1 MATNPQ
7 SGQKSS
13 STLIGDYELVSKL
26 GEGAMGTVY
35 KARQRSLDR
44 MVALKLLAP
53 QLSTDPQFLERFKK
67 EARASAALN
76 HPNVVQGIDVGEAG
90 GYHYFAMEYLDGETV
105 RSRLDREGRIA
116 VNDVLEIG
124 RQTAIA
130 LDYAHTKGLIHR
142 DVKPEN
148 LMLIQDAGVMV
159 VKLMDLGLA
168 RAIDEN
174 LSSTKTGMAIGTPYY
189 MAPEQALG
197 EKSLGPGC
205 DLYALGGTML
215 HLLTGQPPYDGPNA
229 AIVAAK
235 HLAEPP
241 PNPKSIM
248 PTLPNPVC
256 AILSSLLAKKP
267 EQRYLSAAA
276 LAEDLDRVLKGGKP
290 EHIGTGKQ
298 APVLPRTAKQ
308 DGIGG
313 KTRTGKLDAIAS
325 KPRTGKFDAVTPSP
339 RSDTPKP
346 RTGKQTEIGTGKAE
360 PVKKP
365 LPLVGIIGAAAA
377 VVVIGFLVFSGKKKP
392 DATNTNLSP
401 TPTAATDNPKPA
413 PLPGDADKAQKEADQ
428 QREKHLEDLNKAALD
443 VEKNSPDDLEAQRRA
458 WQDLRLTVSEGKYA
472 TLADAKLNDIKQKVQ
487 TQIAGTLKTVTDRAL
502 ALAAQHDFDGALALL
517 KTDGA
522 KYPQPEAQA
531 LLNSAAKQLTDR
543 AQTESAA
550 LLKTAADL
558 EQAGKTAEA
567 LDAYKTAALFK
578 FAPAASQAARKV
590 DDLTAAAEDGK
601 MQADLTS
608 LELFTSA
615 LTKMKGLCGQ
625 YMFDSAREELSRA
638 LLDPKLGARAQK
650 LKAVDEALHGPEELP
665 VLVTARLA
673 ASGAQGISVPGGR
686 NVYFK
691 LENGRLYF
699 KPAADFPAMSNKAL
713 DTVKF
718 DELIQIAGLKDAQ
731 SPALKALPLEKA
743 TMIGGMLALAGEID
757 AARVL
762 LARGKAAADKN
773 VSARA
778 GEWDEILNVLQ
789 NGEKEVKARKAWIA
803 AESLLARKKWKEASD
818 AYKAFLKDYAA
829 SGTMVDNTMLIQ
841 QHVAAVE
848 KELKVL
854 TDADAAKRAQ
864 LADAGD
870 WTGAIDLL
878 KLVEVRRD
886 VQVGSWTVADQRLIS
901 DATPFAK
908 LQLPYQPPEEYDF
921 RIVFARGA
929 GNGDVNQLLSHNGK
943 PFVWKMGANQNSIFA
958 FDKIGDQPFHNN
970 PSTTRAVRCLITGRK
985 YTAVVKV
992 RNTGVKAYLDDQ
1004 LISQYKTD
1012 YSDMSAAAE
1021 DGWALS
1027 DPKSL
1032 GVGSWSSPTI
1042 FFNIDVL
1049 EISGAGK
1056 VLAKPKN

>member
-7 SGQKSS
+7 SGQKASS
-13 STLIGDYELVSKL
+13 PLIGDYELVSKL

-53 QLSTDPQFLERFKK
+53 QLSTDPQFLDRFKK

-76 HPNVVQGIDVGEAG
+76 HPNVVQGIDVGEAA

-105 RSRLDREGRIA
+105 RSRLDREGRLA

-124 RQTAIA
+124 RQTALA

-148 LMLIQDAGVMV
+148 LMLVQDAGVMV

-197 EKSLGPGC
+197 EKHLGPGC

-241 PNPKSIM
+241 PNPKAVM
-248 PTLPNPVC
+248 PSLPNPVC

-267 EQRYLSAAA
+267 DQRYLSAAA

-298 APVLPRTAKQ
+298 PPVLPRTAKQ
-308 DGIGG
+308 DVIGG
-313 KTRTGKLDAIAS
+313 KSRTGKLDAIAS
-325 KPRTGKFDAVTPSP
+325 KPRTGKFDAVTPTP
-339 RSDTPKP
+339 RGDTPKP
-346 RTGKQTEIGTGKAE
+346 RTGKQAEIGTGRAE

-365 LPLVGIIGAAAA
+365 LPLAGIIGGA
-377 VVVIGFLVFSGKKKP
+377 VAVAVIGFLAFSGKKKT
-392 DATNTNLSP
+392 DATTNTPSP
-401 TPTAATDNPKPA
+401 TPTAPVDKPKPA
-413 PLPGDADKAQKEADQ
+413 PQPGDVDKEADLK
-428 QREKHLEDLNKAALD
+428 REKHLEDLHKTALE

-458 WQDLRLTVSEGKYA
+458 WQDLRLTVSDGKYA
-472 TLADAKLNDIKQKVQ
+472 TLADAKLNDIKQKLQ
-487 TQIAGTLKTVTDRAL
+487 AQIAGTLKTVTDRAL
-502 ALAAQHDFDGALALL
+502 ALAAAHDFDGALALL
-517 KTDGA
+517 QIDGA
-522 KYPQPEAQA
+522 KYTQPEAQA
-531 LLNSAAKQLTDR
+531 LLNSAARQLTER

-550 LLKTAADL
+550 LLKTAVDL
-558 EQAGKTAEA
+558 EQSGKTAEA
-567 LDAYKTAALFK
+567 LDAYKIAAQFK
-578 FAPAASQAARKV
+578 FAPASSQAARKV
-590 DDLTAAAEDGK
+590 DDLAAAAEDGK

-625 YMFDSAREELSRA
+625 YMFDSAREELNRA

-665 VLVTARLA
+665 ALVTARLA
-673 ASGAQGISVPGGR
+673 ASGAQGVSVPGGK

-718 DELIQIAGLKDAQ
+718 DELIQIAGLKEPQ
-731 SPALKALPLEKA
+731 SPALKSLPVEKT

-757 AARVL
+757 AGRVL
-762 LARGKAAADKN
+762 LARGKTAADKD

-778 GEWDEILNVLQ
+778 AAWDEILSVLQ

-803 AESLLARKKWKEASD
+803 AESLVARKKWKEASD
-818 AYKAFLKDYAA
+818 AYKAFLKDYAT

-841 QHVAAVE
+841 QHIAAVE
-848 KELKVL
+848 KEVKVL
-854 TDADAAKRAQ
+854 ADADAAKRAQ

-878 KLVEVRRD
+878 KLVSVRTD
-886 VQVGSWTVADQRLIS
+886 VQVGSWTIADGRLIS

-908 LQLPYQPPEEYDF
+908 VQLPYQPPEEYDF

-970 PSTTRAVRCLITGRK
+970 PSTSRAVRCLVTGRK

-992 RNTGVKAYLDDQ
+992 RNNGVKAYLDDQ

-1012 YSDMSAAAE
+1012 YSDMSAPTE

-1032 GVGSWSSPTI
+1032 GVGSWNSPTI